1 MSSFGNAL
9 NYEPS
14 PRVFMS
20 KGMSF
25 TWLLKRL
32 EILNWIV
39 WVLENCM
46 VNNYTKFEFSNL
58 RLRFFVRQWFCDLRS
73 FERRSLFLFFS
84 ISKLL
89 SLQPRLSLEF
99 FLFKFPRLV
108 SLENFYL
115 FLSLYVLCAD
125 HLSDLLDFLQR
136 FL

>member
-14 PRVFMS
+14 PRVLMS
-20 KGMSF
+20 KGISF

-32 EILNWIV
+32 EILNSIV

-58 RLRFFVRQWFCDLRS
+58 RLRFFVRQRFCDLGS
-73 FERRSLFLFFS
+73 FERRLLFLFFS

-89 SLQPRLSLEF
+89 SFQPRLSLEF
-99 FLFKFPRLV
+99 FLFKFPSLV

-115 FLSLYVLCAD
+115 VLSLYVLCAD
-125 HLSDLLDFLQR
+125 HPSDLLDFFQR
-136 FL
+136 LL